1 MEVLKNFY
9 IFVTEVVTKV
19 RKIMKIIYKKRQ
31 IDYEKT
37 LAQLGLK
44 AEDNHVV
51 VSAYD
56 KDMAQIR
63 VAVMRAAQSLGE
75 GRTFTVNKSINGAV
89 ITRTA

>member
-1 MEVLKNFY
+1 
-9 IFVTEVVTKV
+9 
-19 RKIMKIIYKKRQ
+19 MKIIYKKRQ

-37 LAQLGLK
+37 LDQLGLM

-56 KDMAQIR
+56 NDMANIR
-63 VAVMRAAQSLGE
+63 MAVMRAAKNLGGE
-75 GRTFTVNKSINGAV
+75 KTFTVNKSINGAV